1 MTIAKPLFAEVLRQ
15 VSYETGVAVPVILG
29 RRRHAA
35 AVRARTAAIWAGN
48 VLLDKS
54 QVWIGRRIDRDST
67 TVGAAMR
74 RARRWQDCD
83 PAFQMLAGRLR
94 AYVSGA
100 AA

>member
-1 MTIAKPLFAEVLRQ
+1 MKVAKPLFADVLRQ
-15 VSYETGVAVPVILG
+15 VSYETGVAVSVILG
-29 RRRHAA
+29 RRRHTA
-35 AVRARTAAIWAGN
+35 AVRARTAAIWAGK

-54 QVWIGRRIDRDST
+54 QVWIGQRIDRDQT

-83 PAFQMLAGRLR
+83 PAFQMLADRLR
-94 AYVSGA
+94 AYVTGA